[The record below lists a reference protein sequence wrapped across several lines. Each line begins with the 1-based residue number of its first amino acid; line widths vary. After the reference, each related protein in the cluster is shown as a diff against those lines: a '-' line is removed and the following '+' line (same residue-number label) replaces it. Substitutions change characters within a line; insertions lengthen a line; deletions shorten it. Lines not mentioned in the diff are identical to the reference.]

1 MQEKELIEKI
11 KKLPPDKI
19 AEVVNFVDFLA
30 YRDDRTLVE
39 AASKTSESAFAKV
52 WDNPADAEYD
62 NL

>member
-11 KKLPPDKI
+11 KELPPDKI

-30 YRDDRTLVE
+30 HRDDRALVE
-39 AASKTSESAFAKV
+39 AASKTSESAFAKI

-62 NL
+62 SL